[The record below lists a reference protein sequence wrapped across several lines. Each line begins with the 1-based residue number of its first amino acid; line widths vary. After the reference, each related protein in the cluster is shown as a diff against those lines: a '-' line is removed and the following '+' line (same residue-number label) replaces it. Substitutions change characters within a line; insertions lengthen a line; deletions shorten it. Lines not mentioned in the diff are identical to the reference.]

1 MNCKLCGKPTGR
13 FLHVYPQECLD
24 RLHSELAEIDE
35 IIALYESGE
44 IEHRYAKARIVNA
57 TSTDYIQ
64 KFFWNNIYS
73 RTSIRTYDHLVYSQS
88 LIEVFEEK
96 NHCRMERTGLSYAK
110 YPQWECTSQKICEL
124 ATIAFTDNGVYFLDG
139 KDYYIPYSK
148 IVDVGIKTTFSRK
161 EVYFDVKTSSP
172 HRHRYSART
181 ADKKNSE
188 FTDNAYKLLMLM
200 TGITQISR

>member
-1 MNCKLCGKPTGR
+1 MNCKLCGRPTDR
-13 FLHVYPQECLD
+13 FLHVYHQECLD

-96 NHCRMERTGLSYAK
+96 NRCKMERTGLSYAK

-161 EVYFDVKTSSP
+161 EVYFDVKTSSL

-181 ADKKNSE
+181 ADKKNSA

>member
-1 MNCKLCGKPTGR
+1 MTEDGTSPKIGWVSDYDGDTKKSEEELMKIDKAMHNRGYMKGPETQAENVNK
-13 FLHVYPQECLD
+13 D
-24 RLHSELAEIDE
+24 RLARDQSNHL
-35 IIALYESGE
+35 
-44 IEHRYAKARIVNA
+44 RRIVA
-57 TSTDYIQ
+57 TEYLE
-64 KFFWNNIYS
+64 N
-73 RTSIRTYDHLVYSQS
+73 
-88 LIEVFEEK
+88 
-96 NHCRMERTGLSYAK
+96 
-110 YPQWECTSQKICEL
+110 
-124 ATIAFTDNGVYFLDG
+124 G